1 MTGDPKPQTH
11 ANAPSLPCA
20 SIAPTRAIERVSTQE
35 RIKGRVGCDAANRS
49 HAGSLSE
56 ALLVLQPN
64 ICVHCLLSPTNRHD
78 LLPYFPSH
86 QPSLDSGC
94 HNPPPAPT
102 PARPAVRCPALLLRC
117 SLRAAATA
125 DPLQSPPGAGLPLTR
140 REGQATRLD
149 GRRRRAAAAGLRSV
163 ASGVGEGGQHANHP
177 ESRKS
182 PCGSRRPSGKSVQA
196 ARGWHVPG
204 RAVGRRRPREGRGAG
219 SRLQGECAPTRS
231 PVPPRRRAPRPRPG
245 GSENAERGHRRGI
258 QAAPRA
264 HAHPGSAPKARSVPG
279 SQWRGKSESVR
290 PAGQTGL
297 TPRAAGRAELGAG

>member
-1 MTGDPKPQTH
+1 MQQTGAMRAAYLKPSWCCSPISAFTVYLAQQTDMTF
-11 ANAPSLPCA
+11 SL
-20 SIAPTRAIERVSTQE
+20 IFR
-35 RIKGRVGCDAANRS
+35 
-49 HAGSLSE
+49 H
-56 ALLVLQPN
+56 
-64 ICVHCLLSPTNRHD
+64 TNPVWT
-78 LLPYFPSH
+78 L
-86 QPSLDSGC
+86 GVTT
-94 HNPPPAPT
+94 PPPAPT

-149 GRRRRAAAAGLRSV
+149 VRRRRAAAAGLRSV

-219 SRLQGECAPTRS
+219 SRLQGECAPTPS